1 MVKLAYISPS
11 YFLEVDLQLISKLNK
26 RFDLLWIVIF
36 DKERRE
42 YDETDVRQYCHD
54 NQVKTIIYSRKYRR
68 RSPYS
73 LKIDFSIIRSIKA
86 FRPSV
91 IYFETIEDIYLNLL
105 TLLFLKRKQIV
116 VGIHDVQPHPK
127 FIGGFHRLN
136 NLLYFK
142 AFKNYQFF
150 SQTQMEL
157 FNKQY
162 SGKNTY
168 LARMLLKDYGD
179 PPSTK
184 RMNTNGQFNFLFF
197 GAIRYNKGLEFLIEA
212 AQRLA
217 QTGARFKVTIAGLT
231 DHFDIYER
239 LINQQ
244 NLFDLQIRII
254 PNKEIPRLF
263 SEADYLVLPYRDV
276 TQSGPLLISYRY
288 RVPVIASDFPGFREY
303 IKNGENGFLFEAGN
317 IDALEKC
324 MENVLLMSGKRKA
337 MIKNNLEKFIA
348 GNISEESILL
358 SYSNLFNKIAYECSD
373 HSTKS

>member
-1 MVKLAYISPS
+1 
-11 YFLEVDLQLISKLNK
+11 
-26 RFDLLWIVIF
+26 F

-239 LINQQ
+239 LINQR